1 MQFATVKRV
10 SEKRQSLNIKITPDM
25 VPSARLLVYYV
36 LHGEEKAELVADSVW
51 IDVKAKCVNNLKV
64 MPFYLLSKVVMCFM
78 LFMNSDTVYTS
89 LEYISGGHINSQL
102 TV

>member
-51 IDVKAKCVNNLKV
+51 IDVKAKCVNNLNV
-64 MPFYLLSKVVMCFM
+64 MPFYLSSIVVMCFM
-78 LFMNSDTVYTS
+78 LFMNSEIMIS

-102 TV
+102 KV